1 MFVRIKSTPNSP
13 RKSIQIVESIR
24 DGDKVR
30 QKILRHVGIAE
41 DEDELIK
48 LKELAEYIKTKL
60 EAEHQPSLFTPE
72 EVAKQ
77 VLQSQSSKKAA
88 SQAALSVDLKQLQE
102 EQRVVMGIHDV
113 YGCLFDELGF
123 DSVIGNAKRNQTAAD
138 IFRHIVLARIANP
151 DSKRASV
158 AMLEK
163 DFAVSL
169 PLEKVYRMMDKL
181 DDVVIKKI
189 KDRAHQ
195 GTQEL
200 FKASINVMF
209 FDCTTLYFESF
220 TEGELQA
227 NGYSKDCKFNQPQVL
242 LALLVTTDGL
252 PIGYEVFPGSTFEGH
267 TLKKVLDD
275 LKADYQLHDAVF
287 VADRGMLSR
296 DNLSYLDDHNINY
309 IVGGKL
315 KALPAIKKTEVL
327 AQKDYLMQATED
339 EPRSYEFHQDG
350 RRWVMVYNAVRAE
363 KDRKDREKAIEKL
376 AKKIGKSRDPKALL
390 NNYGYK
396 KYLKVEGKTD
406 LTIDQ
411 DKVEADAQWDGLQA
425 VVTSLQDAPAETVFG
440 HYRGLW
446 QVEESFRITKHDLKV
461 RPIYHWTEKRIK
473 AHLAIS
479 FTAFSLVRLLS
490 FRVKLQYTKLSP
502 AVIRNALVHIQQSV
516 LIHKQTGER
525 YCIPSNTSPEAEK
538 IYRLMDLDLS
548 RIPFKLSA

>member
-13 RKSIQIVESIR
+13 RKSVQIVESIR

-30 QKILRHVGIAE
+30 QKILRHVGIAM

-48 LKELAEYIKTKL
+48 LKELAQYIKAKL
-60 EAEHQPSLFTPE
+60 EAEHQPSLFSPE
-72 EVAKQ
+72 DVTEQ
-77 VLQSQSSKKAA
+77 VLKSQSSKQHI
-88 SQAALSVDLKQLQE
+88 SQKELTVDLQNLQE
-102 EQRVVMGIHDV
+102 EQRVVMGIHEV
-113 YGCLFDELGF
+113 YGRLFDELDFG
-123 DSVIGNAKRNQTAAD
+123 SVIGNPKRNQTAAD

-158 AMLEK
+158 TMLEK

-181 DDVVIKKI
+181 DDAAIKKI
-189 KDRAHQ
+189 KHRAYQ
-195 GTQEL
+195 GTQKL
-200 FKASINVMF
+200 FKAPINVMF

-220 TEGELQA
+220 TEGELQT

-252 PIGYEVFPGSTFEGH
+252 PVGYEVFPGSTFEGH
-267 TLKKVLDD
+267 TLKTVLDE
-275 LKADYQLHDAVF
+275 LKANYQLNDIVF

-296 DNLSYLDDHNINY
+296 DNLSYLDDNNINY

-315 KALPAIKKTEVL
+315 KGLPTNKKTDVL

-339 EPRSYEFHQDG
+339 DPRSYEFQHHG
-350 RRWVMVYNAVRAE
+350 RRWVMIYNAVRAE

-376 AKKIGKSRDPKALL
+376 AKKVGKNRDPKALL

-406 LTIDQ
+406 LAIDQ
-411 DKVEADAQWDGLQA
+411 DKVQADAQWDGLQA
-425 VVTSLQDAPAETVFG
+425 VATSLKDASADTVFG

-461 RPIYHWTEKRIK
+461 RPIYHWTPNRIK

-479 FTAFSLVRLLS
+479 FAAFSLVRLLS

-502 AVIRNALVHIQQSV
+502 AVIRNVLLHIQHSV
-516 LIHKQTGER
+516 LQHKETGER

-538 IYRLMDLDLS
+538 IYRLMGVELT
-548 RIPFKLSA
+548 RTPFKLNV